1 LVEKIPGIEVVA
13 EASDRREAIAQVTK
27 YLPDIALMDIAM
39 PNLNGL
45 AAAARIVKN
54 FPEVKVIVL
63 SAYANEEYVLQALR
77 SGVSGYLLKEASLEE
92 LQLALK
98 AVGHGETFLSPAV
111 SKAVI
116 NSYLGAANV
125 GSGLMETL
133 TPRQREILQLLAE
146 GKKCQ
151 RDGFSVEFERQ
162 DGGSTPG
169 SNHAA
174 ARYPRSRRTGPVRHS
189 CRLGNAIK
197 AASNPAYFSEKECGR
212 SRRWRKNCLLYAEY
226 RVSRPFFWVCTN
238 PQPRIGGK

>member
-1 LVEKIPGIEVVA
+1 MRIVLADDHQLVRAGIRSLVEKIPGIEVVA
-13 EASDRREAIAQVTK
+13 EASDGREASAQVTK

-77 SGVSGYLLKEASLEE
+77 SGVSGYLLKDASLEE

-146 GKKCQ
+146 GKSTKETAFLLNLSVKTVEAHRAQIMQ
-151 RDGFSVEFERQ
+151 RFGIHDLAGL
-162 DGGSTPG
+162 
-169 SNHAA
+169 
-174 ARYPRSRRTGPVRHS
+174 VRF
-189 CRLGNAIK
+189 AIR
-197 AASNPAYFSEKECGR
+197 AGLVMP
-212 SRRWRKNCLLYAEY
+212 
-226 RVSRPFFWVCTN
+226 
-238 PQPRIGGK
+238 

>member
-1 LVEKIPGIEVVA
+1 MRIVLADDHQLVRAGIRSLVEKIPGIEVVA
-13 EASDRREAIAQVTK
+13 EASGGREAIAQVTK

-77 SGVSGYLLKEASLEE
+77 SGVSGYLLKDASLEE

-125 GSGLMETL
+125 GSALMETL

-146 GKKCQ
+146 GKSTKETA
-151 RDGFSVEFERQ
+151 FLLNLSVKTVEAHRAQ
-162 DGGSTPG
+162 IMQ
-169 SNHAA
+169 
-174 ARYPRSRRTGPVRHS
+174 
-189 CRLGNAIK
+189 RLGIHDLAGLVRFAIR
-197 AASNPAYFSEKECGR
+197 AGLVMP
-212 SRRWRKNCLLYAEY
+212 
-226 RVSRPFFWVCTN
+226 
-238 PQPRIGGK
+238 